1 MSVRGR
7 MFSCVLLL
15 TMLAVFATATAR
27 ELYEYSDLE
36 LTGPVQPIA
45 FSHRVHATDFKI
57 DCLYCHDA
65 AAKSQHANLPSVG
78 VCMGCHQWIK
88 KGASKGTPEEVARSA
103 EEIAKIQDLYSR
115 GESIP
120 WVRIHGVPEHVQ
132 FKHDRHTRV
141 NVECAE
147 CHGPVDTM
155 HRAYM
160 TPDTK
165 FRPRSLWLPAAKLE
179 MGWCIDCHEDEK
191 RPGSIDCVACHY

>member
-1 MSVRGR
+1 
-7 MFSCVLLL
+7 
-15 TMLAVFATATAR
+15 
-27 ELYEYSDLE
+27 
-36 LTGPVQPIA
+36 
-45 FSHRVHATDFKI
+45 
-57 DCLYCHDA
+57 
-65 AAKSQHANLPSVG
+65 
-78 VCMGCHQWIK
+78 MGCHQWIK
-88 KGASKGTPEEVARSA
+88 KGASKGTPEQVARST
-103 EEIAKIQDLYSR
+103 EEIAKIQDFYSR

-147 CHGPVDTM
+147 CHGSVDTM
-155 HRAYM
+155 HRLYM
-160 TPDTK
+160 TADTK